1 MTIFVT
7 GVLLPQEYVIFL
19 LGKRVYP
26 DSLNQNPFYKKKAK
40 NAFFK
45 RICMDATLNHAQQE
59 AVNTLTGPLLVLAG
73 AGSGK
78 TRVVTVR
85 IAKLIDTGIAPGRIL
100 AMTFT
105 NKAAQEMQKRIG
117 SLISTHRDNQPE
129 ISTFHSLCVR
139 ILRRQIHN
147 IGYPNNFSILDVSD
161 QNSICRKVLR
171 EIRVSDASLK
181 SRDLLYQ
188 IGQWK
193 SRNISPKQATR
204 DADTDKEHLAAVAY
218 RRYQDELIRCGTVDF
233 DDLLL
238 LTHALFRDFPNVR
251 DIEAARFD
259 HILVDE
265 YQDTNDIQYNIV
277 KSLSQKHR
285 NLCVVGDDDQSIYG
299 FRGSDVRHILNF
311 SEDWHDA
318 KTIRLEANYRSTEAI
333 LEVSNRLIRFNANRY
348 DKVLKAARRGGQ
360 KPRIEQFGD
369 EEHESKQVITSIR
382 RDLETN
388 GRQPSDIAILFRT
401 NEQPRLF
408 ETELR
413 KHDIPYVLLG
423 SRSFYDRKEIKDL
436 VAYLRVI
443 HHADDEPSMRRII
456 NNPPRGISGSSVAKL
471 VEIATQRGVSLWQVM
486 LDNQALQTL
495 KVPPRMAIRNFIET
509 IQSQQQAFGE
519 ELDISTFHAFLSAI
533 DYKKEVTRSS
543 ENDTETEQRWAS
555 VQEMANVFG
564 SYLSRKSKPTLEGF
578 VEEIALAESEID
590 DDKDDQLD
598 RNAVA
603 LLTLHASKGLEFPV
617 VYMVGLEEGL
627 LPHVR
632 AVIAEG
638 TAIDEERRLAYVG
651 VTRAQDELTLSLA
664 LSRRKWGRVQEQ
676 NPSRFLFEMIGQADN
691 PHEAANKRQTET
703 TTN

>member
-1 MTIFVT
+1 
-7 GVLLPQEYVIFL
+7 LPQEYVIFL
-19 LGKRVYP
+19 LDKRVYP
-26 DSLNQNPFYKKKAK
+26 DSLNQNPFYKKIPQ
-40 NAFFK
+40 NAIFEQ
-45 RICMDATLNHAQQE
+45 ICMEATLNFDQRE
-59 AVNTLTGPLLVLAG
+59 AVNTLSGPLLVLAG

-85 IAKLIDTGIAPGRIL
+85 IAKLIDTGISPRRIL

-105 NKAAQEMQKRIG
+105 NKAAQEMQKRIA
-117 SLISTHRDNQPE
+117 SMISTHRENQPE

-147 IGYPNNFSILDVSD
+147 LGYPNNFSILDASD

-181 SRDLLYQ
+181 PRDLLYH

-193 SRNISPKQATR
+193 SRGISPKIATR
-204 DADTDKEHLAAVAY
+204 DADTDREHLAAVAF
-218 RRYQDELIRCGTVDF
+218 RRYQDELTRCGTVDF

-238 LTHALFRDFPNVR
+238 LTSVLFRDYPEVR
-251 DIEAARFD
+251 ENEADRFD

-265 YQDTNDIQYNIV
+265 YQDTNDIQYSIV

-311 SEDWHDA
+311 ASDWPGA

-348 DKVLKAARRGGQ
+348 DKVLKAARAGGQ

-369 EEHESKQVITSIR
+369 EEHESKQVVTSIR
-382 RDLETN
+382 RDLESN

-413 KHDIPYVLLG
+413 KFDIPYVLLG
-423 SRSFYDRKEIKDL
+423 SHSFYDRKEIKDL

-456 NNPPRGISGSSVAKL
+456 NNPPRGISANSVSAL

-486 LDNQALQTL
+486 LDNEALQTL
-495 KVPPRMAIRNFIET
+495 KVPARMSIRNFIET
-509 IQSQQQAFGE
+509 IRSLQQTFSE
-519 ELDISTFHAFLSAI
+519 NLELSTFHSFLSAI
-533 DYKKEVTRSS
+533 QYKKEVLRNS
-543 ENDTETEQRWAS
+543 EDEAETEQRWAS
-555 VQEMANVFG
+555 VEEMANVFG
-564 SYLSRKSKPTLEGF
+564 AYLGRKRKPTLESF
-578 VEEIALAESEID
+578 LEEIALAESDFD

-627 LPHVR
+627 LPHGR
-632 AVIAEG
+632 AVAAEG
-638 TAIDEERRLAYVG
+638 PAIDEERRLAYVG
-651 VTRAQDELTLSLA
+651 VTRAQDELTLSLS
-664 LSRRKWGRVQEQ
+664 LTRRKWGRVQEQ

-691 PHEAANKRQTET
+691 PHDAVVKRETET
-703 TTN
+703 TNH